1 MNRANESQGE
11 RAVTE
16 AISND
21 EQSLPRYQDPTTY
34 PFPES
39 TVPPFVYS
47 IFPKDIFIYREDY
60 ISLILGPPY
69 KANESHPLTLFYVSV
84 HMDNR
89 WTNNSSVP
97 QIRLHFGPDNTYP
110 VIGTASF
117 RFNATSDITIWH
129 DPTSTSNETSTYDA
143 RANASSETNI
153 ELSKKSIAMKD
164 VHVFQHMIM
173 STGGTLAREK
183 FEWRHSGDPEV
194 KAFATENIPG
204 ENITQENRG
213 LKLVRVSTGQM
224 LALYCGGKHSKVQNP
239 QRVAGKLRF
248 IGPNV
253 LDPLVVVMTI
263 LTIIERSRRNATY
276 NAAGLAGCV
285 LS

>member
-11 RAVTE
+11 QAFTE
-16 AISND
+16 VVGTH
-21 EQSLPRYQDPTTY
+21 EPSLPRYEDPTTY

-39 TVPPFVYS
+39 AVPPFVYS
-47 IFPKDIFIYREDY
+47 IFPRDIFIYREDY

-69 KANESHPLTLFYVSV
+69 KANELPLTLFYVSV

-89 WTNNSSVP
+89 WTNKSSIP
-97 QIRLHFGPDNTYP
+97 QIRLHFGPNNSYP
-110 VIGTASF
+110 IIGTSSF
-117 RFNATSDITIWH
+117 RFNAISDITIWH
-129 DPTSTSNETSTYDA
+129 DPTSTSNESSMYDA
-143 RANASSETNI
+143 TANASSEINI

-164 VHVFQHMIM
+164 VHMFQHMIL
-173 STGGTLAREK
+173 SIDGTLAREK
-183 FEWRHSGDPEV
+183 FEWRHSGDSEV

-204 ENITQENRG
+204 ENITQDNRG

-253 LDPLVVVMTI
+253 LDPLAVVMTV

-276 NAAGLAGCV
+276 NATGLAGCV